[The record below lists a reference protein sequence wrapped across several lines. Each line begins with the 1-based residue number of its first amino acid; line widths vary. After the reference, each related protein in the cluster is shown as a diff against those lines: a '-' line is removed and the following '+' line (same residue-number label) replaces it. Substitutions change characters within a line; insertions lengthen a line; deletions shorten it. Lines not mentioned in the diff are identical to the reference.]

1 MAPAN
6 LRKEGSAF
14 DLTYPSKFL
23 SFLKTRKAKVPI
35 IHRPRIYGASK
46 YGLERTFKVLKDLS
60 IIIFN
65 HKLSQSKRVRT

>member
-23 SFLKTRKAKVPI
+23 SFLKTRKAKVPHEQQELNI
-35 IHRPRIYGASK
+35 REVNI
-46 YGLERTFKVLKDLS
+46 
-60 IIIFN
+60 
-65 HKLSQSKRVRT
+65 

>member
-1 MAPAN
+1 MALNAHIKGA
-6 LRKEGSAF
+6 RIKE
-14 DLTYPSKFL
+14 
-23 SFLKTRKAKVPI
+23 VPI
-35 IHRPRIYGASK
+35 IHRPRIYGVSK